1 MPEWTRNF
9 PWRQGN
15 LLTDE
20 AVKAINLF
28 HPRFSDDTVVVVAT
42 HDCDLAQSPD
52 NEPHVEVIIGRRI
65 QKLDG
70 NNTHAKSS
78 RSLHIEFSDSAPMLA
93 EFVVTEKRIIEKN
106 ALVDFNPDEDYKL
119 SPSNLSTFQLWL
131 ASRYRRSAFPDEFE
145 RRMKESGLTRKI
157 SKSAKQHGKM
167 ITAVFFDVD
176 EGHDIP
182 HAGPKDVYTLGIIL
196 LHETEPDFNAAEI
209 EANKA
214 KAAIEHAFMSK
225 LYDEKSGF
233 WQSIELKYIEV
244 VSEESL
250 SYRQSKL
257 LRKWRLDHISLG
269 DDPQQSV
276 LAE

>member
-20 AVKAINLF
+20 AFTALDLL
-28 HPRFSDDTVVVVAT
+28 HPKCPDDTIVVVAT

-52 NEPHVEVIIGRRI
+52 SEPGVEVIIGRRI
-65 QKLDG
+65 EKLDG

-78 RSLHIEFSDSAPMLA
+78 RSLHIEFGGSVPQLA

-106 ALVDFNPDEDYKL
+106 ALADFKPDEIYKL
-119 SPSNLSTFQLWL
+119 SPSNLSTFQSWL
-131 ASRYRRSAFPDEFE
+131 AARYRRSAFPDEFE
-145 RRMKESGLTRKI
+145 RRMKESGLTRKV
-157 SKSAKQHGKM
+157 SKAAKQHGRM
-167 ITAVFFDVD
+167 ITAVFFDV
-176 EGHDIP
+176 GHDVSQ
-182 HAGPKDVYTLGIIL
+182 GPNDVYTLGIIL

-209 EANKA
+209 AANRA
-214 KAAIEHAFMSK
+214 KTAIEHAFISR
-225 LYDEKSGF
+225 LYDEKTGS
-233 WQSIELKYIEV
+233 WRSIELAYIDV

-250 SYRQSKL
+250 TYRQSKL

-269 DDPQQSV
+269 DVPQQSV